1 MRFVKSL
8 FFCPIFLLSCGSPLG
23 DSPVGLHYQP
33 KILVD
38 NKRAKSKGSVSLMQI
53 ENSDMNATFKSLRS
67 QGKVM
72 FGESKF
78 TSAFNNYNLAAR
90 DYASLIGADSIV
102 ISLKKAGKAKGDRM
116 LLAARTDATVGYTT
130 SNVLGTASS
139 TLVTPYGSSYGS
151 TNYSGVG
158 LTTNYNPGQ
167 TLYTR
172 QEYVYDEYEYVISF
186 FGVPN

>member
-1 MRFVKSL
+1 MKFVASL
-8 FFCPIFLLSCGSPLG
+8 FLCPIFLLSCGAPFG

-33 KILVD
+33 KILTD
-38 NKRAKSKGSVSLMQI
+38 KKRVKSKGSISLIQI
-53 ENSDMNATFKSLRS
+53 NNTDRSTTFRSLRS

-78 TSAFNNYNLAAR
+78 TSAFNNYNIAAR
-90 DYASLIGADSIV
+90 EYASLIGADSIV
-102 ISLKKAGKAKGDRM
+102 ISLKKTGKAKGDRM
-116 LLAARTDATVGYTT
+116 VLAAMTDATIGYTT

-186 FGVPN
+186 FGIPN